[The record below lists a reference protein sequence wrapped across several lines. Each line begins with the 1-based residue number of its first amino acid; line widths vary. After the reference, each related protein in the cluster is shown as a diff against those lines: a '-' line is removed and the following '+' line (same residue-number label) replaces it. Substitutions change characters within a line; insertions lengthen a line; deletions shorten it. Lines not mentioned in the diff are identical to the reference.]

1 MTLDHSTFIFP
12 GFWGWTVTLLVHTV
26 VLDMLKTI
34 GLQLGVLLVVV
45 AVAGGWVGAQGAI
58 SALIGGA
65 SYLIPNLLFVLRLK
79 IATAAGRASAV
90 TFFAGEFFKVAATIG
105 ILIVAQ
111 KFYDVHWLALLVGL
125 FAALKANLFAF
136 LLKT

>member
-1 MTLDHSTFIFP
+1 MLKAVFLQS
-12 GFWGWTVTLLVHTV
+12 GVV
-26 VLDMLKTI
+26 VLA
-34 GLQLGVLLVVV
+34 VLLCGGL
-45 AVAGGWVGAQGAI
+45 AGARGAY

-65 SYLIPNLLFVLRLK
+65 SYLIPNFLFVLRLK
-79 IATAAGRASAV
+79 LATATGRATVV

-105 ILIVAQ
+105 ILFVAQ
-111 KFYDVHWLALLVGL
+111 RFIDVHWLAMLVGL

>member
-1 MTLDHSTFIFP
+1 
-12 GFWGWTVTLLVHTV
+12 
-26 VLDMLKTI
+26 MLKTI
-34 GLQLGVLLVVV
+34 GLQLGVLLVVA
-45 AVAGGWVGAQGAI
+45 AVAGGWGGAQSAI

-79 IATAAGRASAV
+79 IAAASGRASAA
-90 TFFAGEFFKVAATIG
+90 TFFVGEFFKVAATIG